1 MSHAL
6 LDGVEIVR
14 FGLKY
19 SPPLLVVEYR
29 IAGGRT
35 VMRKISFRKYR
46 GKTPSQVAD
55 ALLRKCE
62 DILGPEHARTVSEEQ
77 VRDLVALL
85 LTSDQGAG
93 QEKEEMPER
102 TVLEE
107 ADVFGDLNTV
117 SEEENARAKEIMS
130 ERFEKNRLQPGDA
143 GYVYDRR
150 VEFSGPTVAADW
162 DDEDDD
168 EDEEEE

>member
-1 MSHAL
+1 ME
-6 LDGVEIVR
+6 GVEIVR

-77 VRDLVALL
+77 VRDLVELL
-85 LTSDQGAG
+85 MTSDQGGG
-93 QEKEEMPER
+93 QEGKEEKHKR
-102 TVLEE
+102 TAGEE
-107 ADVFGDLNTV
+107 ADVFGDLNKV

-130 ERFEKNRLQPGDA
+130 ARFEKNRLQPGDA
-143 GYVYDRR
+143 GYVYDKR
-150 VEFSGPTVAADW
+150 VDFSGPTAPADW
-162 DDEDDD
+162 DD
-168 EDEEEE
+168 DEEEEED